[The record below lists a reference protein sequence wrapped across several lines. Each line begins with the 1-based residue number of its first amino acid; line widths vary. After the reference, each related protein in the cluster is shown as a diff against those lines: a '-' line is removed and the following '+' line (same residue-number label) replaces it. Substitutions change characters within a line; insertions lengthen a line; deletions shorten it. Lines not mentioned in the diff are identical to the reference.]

1 MSTLT
6 LLTLEAVTARF
17 PDVAAREIH
26 WWVAQGWVRP
36 DGVYPDGVDPDGDHA
51 PEHAADWRFHPVDV
65 ARVGLI
71 RDLSHDMGVADDT
84 LPLVLSLIDQVYGLR
99 AALRGVAGV
108 LDRLPPDVRQVVL
121 AATEGEKDTNGM
133 SP

>member
-6 LLTLEAVTARF
+6 LLTFEAVVARF
-17 PDVAAREIH
+17 PDLEPQEIH
-26 WWVAQGWVRP
+26 GWVARGWVRP
-36 DGVYPDGVDPDGDHA
+36 DGDRA

-71 RDLSHDMGVADDT
+71 RDIRHDMGVAEDT

-99 AALRGVAGV
+99 TALRGVAGV
-108 LDRLPPDVRQVVL
+108 LDRLPPEVRQAVL
-121 AATEGEKDTNGM
+121 AAAGPAEGA
-133 SP
+133 